1 MVRNAKGTLL
11 GHTIQQVGVQETPA
25 WDFIHQRSLVK
36 HPDYNIGDYVDLPD
50 GKRYRCC
57 KSGAAVGG
65 LARGLIN
72 GNIIPGDTGGSGYEG
87 SLVAEVAAGKHVVV
101 ITDTASAAN
110 RPVDYYAGG
119 TFVAFIAT
127 HYLSYGITKSTV
139 GNGTS
144 ITLTLDASLQVE
156 CSASRGV
163 TAYPSIYGSVKNGS
177 AQLANVETFVG
188 VAACPN
194 VAAANTY
201 FWLQTRG
208 LLWVTPHGTTWPGS
222 AADRRDVYFHQ
233 DGTIDP
239 AHVAGIGST
248 NTSPQRAGYIVM
260 AGSTG
265 TYGDALIMLQ
275 LE

>member
-1 MVRNAKGTLL
+1 MQTQSRVHVSDVPN
-11 GHTIQQVGVQETPA
+11 H
-25 WDFIHQRSLVK
+25 DFLYVSSTVK
-36 HPDYNIGDYVDLPD
+36 AAEYEIGDKFESRRGDIY
-50 GKRYRCC
+50 RYC
-57 KSGAAVGG
+57 KSGGVVSG
-65 LARGLIN
+65 LARAAIN

-87 SLVAEVAAGKHVVV
+87 SLVDAAVAGDYTVV
-101 ITDTASAAN
+101 ITDTGSAAN

-127 HYLSYGITKSTV
+127 HYLSYGILKSTV

-144 ITLTLDASLQVE
+144 ITLTLDASLRVD
-156 CSASRGV
+156 CSASRGI
-163 TAYPSIYGSVKNGS
+163 TAYPSIYGKVKAGS
-177 AQLANVETFVG
+177 SQLANVETFVC
-188 VAACPN
+188 VPVCPN
-194 VAAANTY
+194 IAATDTY
-201 FWLQTRG
+201 FWGQTRG

-222 AADRRDVYFHQ
+222 AVDRRDVYFHQ

-248 NTSPQRAGYIVM
+248 NTSPQRAGYMVM
-260 AGSTG
+260 AGATG